1 MSIIKKGLSLVFNIW
16 CIFWFIGI
24 FLILFPFIYFCIQIQ
39 SLKKYGTKI
48 TNFWAD
54 LFFIITF
61 MPVKIE
67 YKFKPDNKKAYVFV
81 ANHFSYIDVAIG
93 MKVVRNYFSYM
104 GKSSVKKIPLLGY
117 MFAKLHIQVDR
128 SDKNS
133 RANSLLRSKKALLEG
148 RSLFIMPEGGIVSE
162 KIPKMHLPLKDGA
175 FLLAIDA
182 QVPIVPLVF
191 LNMYEVMP
199 STTLVWRRPRVLVHN
214 QIETKGLDKSH
225 LEELKNKVY
234 HVIQNELDDYYSKK

>member
-1 MSIIKKGLSLVFNIW
+1 
-16 CIFWFIGI
+16 
-24 FLILFPFIYFCIQIQ
+24 
-39 SLKKYGTKI
+39 
-48 TNFWAD
+48 
-54 LFFIITF
+54 

-67 YKFKPDNKKAYVFV
+67 YKFKPDKQKAYVFV
-81 ANHFSYIDVAIG
+81 ANHFSYLDVAIG
-93 MKVVRNYFSYM
+93 MKVVRNHFSYM
-104 GKSSVKKIPLLGY
+104 GKRSVKKIPLLGY

-133 RANSLLRSKKALLEG
+133 RANSFFRSKRALLEG

-162 KIPKMHLPLKDGA
+162 KIPKMHSPFKDGA

-199 STTLVWRRPRVLVHN
+199 STTLIWRRPRVLVQK
-214 QIETKGLDKSH
+214 QIETKGLDKSN
-225 LEELKNKVY
+225 LEELKNKVFV
-234 HVIQNELDDYYSKK
+234 VIQNELDDYYSKR

>member
-1 MSIIKKGLSLVFNIW
+1 MSTIKKVKSLAFNIW

-24 FLILFPFIYFCIQIQ
+24 FLALFPFIFICIQIEP
-39 SLKKYGTKI
+39 LKKYGTKI

-54 LFFIITF
+54 LFFLITL

-67 YKFKPDNKKAYVFV
+67 YKFKPDKQNAYVFV
-81 ANHFSYIDVAIG
+81 ANHFSYLDVAIG
-93 MKVVRNYFSYM
+93 MKVVRNNFSYM
-104 GKSSVKKIPLLGY
+104 GKSSVKKIPLFGY

-133 RANSLLRSKKALLEG
+133 RANSLLRSKRALLEG

-162 KIPKMHLPLKDGA
+162 KIPKMHSPFMDGA
-175 FLLAIDA
+175 FLLAINA

-191 LNMYEVMP
+191 LNIYEVMP
-199 STTLVWRRPRVLVHN
+199 STTLIWRRPRVLVHK
-214 QIETKGLDKSH
+214 QIETKGLDKSN
-225 LEELKNKVY
+225 LEELKNKVFV
-234 HVIQNELDDYYSKK
+234 VIQNELDDYYSKR